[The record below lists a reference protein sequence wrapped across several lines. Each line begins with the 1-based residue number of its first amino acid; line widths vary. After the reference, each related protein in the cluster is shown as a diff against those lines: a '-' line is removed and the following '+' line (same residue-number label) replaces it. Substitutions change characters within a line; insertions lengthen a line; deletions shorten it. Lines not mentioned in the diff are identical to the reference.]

1 MDRQMSE
8 TLSTDTLVNPLFSF
22 ALWPSVMGNTLWLAV
37 FVQWECFSALQRAM
51 GAAQQELIDEWQC
64 RFGGGIPLD
73 G

>member
-1 MDRQMSE
+1 
-8 TLSTDTLVNPLFSF
+8 
-22 ALWPSVMGNTLWLAV
+22 MGNTLFLSML
-37 FVQWECFSALQRAM
+37 VQWECLSALQRAM